1 VVCRSETLGDLITS
15 TLHFFGVVEFLN
27 DSGKVCKKFQGVSDH
42 CLEDF
47 VNEFSVPSVP
57 LKTNLL
63 EYSSHI
69 SEITGL
75 SQSHLTAL
83 VACLEKDKAG
93 PSSLASFQTDAFLLN
108 SVTDI
113 LGSPDLYP
121 KFKPYLI
128 KLCANF
134 FLCQDSLQST
144 LNQLA
149 REKTVFVKCISSL
162 NQVPRTDF
170 FCSFKHSHFT
180 EFSRFLRR
188 TVAHEFLNHF
198 GTIIEVT
205 FNDDYMM
212 EYMNMFG
219 DEEQKYLSPV
229 LCGEELLLP
238 PLYPFKVVSAEVVR
252 KTFHVRVSVPVRWFL
267 NPKTTAMLILRKT
280 SLKYDKAHLFN
291 DLSRIK
297 EEKEGPFFPP
307 ICHAFPKFY
316 LGFELMRAL
325 GRNKFLYQDRT
336 SHGFQKN
343 VETILRVLHFFFK
356 YLSLKNFVTPI
367 TLDELVQQSLE
378 SKRTFE
384 TVVLFILV
392 HNSQILFFVA
402 IFSFNLVNYIEH
414 RIDISESK
422 DARSYLQALVGA
434 IGSTENFFLSM
445 PFLSRSAENTEM
457 LFNLNNVVRGLID
470 IKVTN
475 RLYLNMP
482 GNDFCYFLVNVLL
495 DSDSITRAL
504 KELYIVVPYNEV
516 QEKSLDFI
524 LKLKQSPNLSQLRLN
539 FSNSPGFDQQ
549 CLLGIKSKLDF
560 SDFNRYLVIWCK
572 GTNLRAEQA
581 AVFIQSYQL
590 EYQSLK
596 LQV

>member
-1 VVCRSETLGDLITS
+1 
-15 TLHFFGVVEFLN
+15 
-27 DSGKVCKKFQGVSDH
+27 
-42 CLEDF
+42 
-47 VNEFSVPSVP
+47 
-57 LKTNLL
+57 
-63 EYSSHI
+63 
-69 SEITGL
+69 
-75 SQSHLTAL
+75 
-83 VACLEKDKAG
+83 
-93 PSSLASFQTDAFLLN
+93 
-108 SVTDI
+108 
-113 LGSPDLYP
+113 
-121 KFKPYLI
+121 
-128 KLCANF
+128 
-134 FLCQDSLQST
+134 
-144 LNQLA
+144 
-149 REKTVFVKCISSL
+149 
-162 NQVPRTDF
+162 
-170 FCSFKHSHFT
+170 
-180 EFSRFLRR
+180 
-188 TVAHEFLNHF
+188 
-198 GTIIEVT
+198 
-205 FNDDYMM
+205 
-212 EYMNMFG
+212 MFG